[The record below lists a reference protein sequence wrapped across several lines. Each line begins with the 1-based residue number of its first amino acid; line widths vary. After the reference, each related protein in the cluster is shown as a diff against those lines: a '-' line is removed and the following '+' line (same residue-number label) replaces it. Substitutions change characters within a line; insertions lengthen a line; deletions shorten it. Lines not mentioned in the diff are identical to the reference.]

1 MISNSEDST
10 GKDPIRAAKRK
21 MNFKKQGY
29 LKRLL
34 ENIKQDNIFIIGVPE
49 EGEVREN
56 SRKLI

>member
-49 EGEVREN
+49 EGE
-56 SRKLI
+56 